1 MADRTI
7 GERMLTA
14 APGTMETPTLP
25 ARSKDEIA
33 VVVPVYMGKAVLRK
47 LCGRLVAALEPITPH
62 FSIVLVDDRS
72 PDDAWPLIQ
81 ELGREDRRIRGVQ
94 LSRNFG
100 QHYALT
106 AGIDHARA
114 DWYVVMDCDL
124 QDAPEDIPLLYAK
137 VRQGGFDAIAGVRA
151 KEGHGF
157 VKRHASRLFYAA
169 FNLLAGFE
177 LDWSVGNFR
186 IFSDRVADG
195 FRQMREQ
202 MRLFPASLS
211 FMGFTVGTLELPH
224 HPREDGKSSYT
235 FAKLARLAAEAILAH
250 SQTPLKL
257 ATYFGLAM
265 AVVSILAGLSIA
277 IRALVWGIPVTG
289 WASLIVAVFVVGG
302 VQIFITGIVGIY
314 VGKTFDEAKKRPLYF
329 VRDTVNVLEERR

>member
-1 MADRTI
+1 
-7 GERMLTA
+7 MLTA
-14 APGTMETPTLP
+14 APGTMEALTGA
-25 ARSKDEIA
+25 ARVKDEIA

-47 LCGRLVAALEPITPH
+47 LCGRLVAALETITPN

-72 PDDAWPLIQ
+72 PDDAWPLIR

-106 AGIDHARA
+106 AGIDHAHA
-114 DWYVVMDCDL
+114 EWYVVMDCDL

-137 VRQGGFDAIAGVRA
+137 VRDGFDAIVGVRR

-157 VKRHASRLFYAA
+157 LKRHGSRIFYRA
-169 FNLLAGFE
+169 FNMLAGFE

-195 FRQMREQ
+195 FRRMREQ

-224 HPREDGKSSYT
+224 HPREDGTSSYT
-235 FAKLARLAAEAILAH
+235 FAKLARLAANAILAH
-250 SQTPLKL
+250 SQTPLKI
-257 ATYFGLAM
+257 AAYFGLGLAIL
-265 AVVSILAGLSIA
+265 SILAGLAIA
-277 IRALVWGIPVTG
+277 VRALVWGIPVTG

-314 VGKTFDEAKKRPLYF
+314 VGKTFEEAKKRPLYF
-329 VRDTVNVLEERR
+329 IRDTVNLETDEER

>member
-1 MADRTI
+1 
-7 GERMLTA
+7 MLTA

-33 VVVPVYMGKAVLRK
+33 GVVPVYMGKAVLRK
-47 LCGRLVAALEPITPH
+47 LCGRLIAALEPITPH

-72 PDDAWPLIQ
+72 PDDAWPLIR

-151 KEGHGF
+151 KEAHGF
-157 VKRHASRLFYAA
+157 VKRHASRS
-169 FNLLAGFE
+169 LL
-177 LDWSVGNFR
+177 R
-186 IFSDRVADG
+186 
-195 FRQMREQ
+195 
-202 MRLFPASLS
+202 RLQPARRL
-211 FMGFTVGTLELPH
+211 
-224 HPREDGKSSYT
+224 R
-235 FAKLARLAAEAILAH
+235 ARL
-250 SQTPLKL
+250 
-257 ATYFGLAM
+257 
-265 AVVSILAGLSIA
+265 
-277 IRALVWGIPVTG
+277 
-289 WASLIVAVFVVGG
+289 
-302 VQIFITGIVGIY
+302 
-314 VGKTFDEAKKRPLYF
+314 
-329 VRDTVNVLEERR
+329 ERRQLP

>member
-1 MADRTI
+1 
-7 GERMLTA
+7 MLTA

-25 ARSKDEIA
+25 ARSKDEVA

-100 QHYALT
+100 QHYALS
-106 AGIDHARA
+106 AGID
-114 DWYVVMDCDL
+114 
-124 QDAPEDIPLLYAK
+124 
-137 VRQGGFDAIAGVRA
+137 
-151 KEGHGF
+151 
-157 VKRHASRLFYAA
+157 
-169 FNLLAGFE
+169 
-177 LDWSVGNFR
+177 R

-211 FMGFTVGTLELPH
+211 FMGFAVGTLELPH

-235 FAKLARLAAEAILAH
+235 FAKPARLAAEAILAH

-314 VGKTFDEAKKRPLYF
+314 VGKTFEEAKKRPLYF
-329 VRDTVNVLEERR
+329 VRDTVNLDPDEGRP

>member
-1 MADRTI
+1 MEA
-7 GERMLTA
+7 LTGA
-14 APGTMETPTLP
+14 S
-25 ARSKDEIA
+25 RVKDEIA

-47 LCGRLVAALEPITPH
+47 LCARLVAALETITPD
-62 FSIVLVDDRS
+62 FSIVLVDDRA
-72 PDDAWPLIQ
+72 PDDPWPLIQ
-81 ELGREDRRIRGVQ
+81 ELGREEPRIRGVQ

-114 DWYVVMDCDL
+114 EWYVVMDCDL

-137 VRQGGFDAIAGVRA
+137 VREGFDAIVGVRR

-157 VKRHASRLFYAA
+157 LKRHASRLFYRA

-186 IFSDRVADG
+186 IVSDRVADG

-211 FMGFTVGTLELPH
+211 YMGFMVGALELPH

-235 FAKLARLAAEAILAH
+235 FGKLARLASNAILAH
-250 SQTPLKL
+250 SQTPLKIAVFL
-257 ATYFGLAM
+257 GLAM
-265 AVVSILAGLSIA
+265 AVLSILAGLAIA
-277 IRALVWGIPVTG
+277 VRALVWGIPVTG

-314 VGKTFDEAKKRPLYF
+314 VGKTFEEAKKRPLYF
-329 VRDTVNVLEERR
+329 VRDTVNLPDEER